1 MSASIEPVKCVILC
15 AGAGVGGMERVVQT
29 LARQFSLRHVSNRV
43 VLPLDARALET
54 AAWLKQ
60 SGVAAVITP
69 QLRHAFWP
77 RDHESSRQLT
87 AFLRENPSDVVNL
100 HYCLNSIP
108 LRDVLAVRRAGRRCV
123 VSLHLGRALDP
134 ILQAREIRETQR
146 AAALCDAIIV
156 ISGFQRQFLVAAGV
170 AVGRIHLVPGGV
182 SLPRRP
188 PLRQE
193 ARRRLGLPPEA
204 FLVATAARL
213 VVPKGVADLIEGLA
227 RVPPPTA
234 SLGLIVAGDGPER
247 AALEALAKEKLRGR
261 VWFLGHLD
269 EMEDFYAAADVFA
282 LASYGESFGLVF
294 AEAAGYGLPSIGTD
308 VGGVPEVV
316 LQGRT
321 GILVPPRDPDR
332 IAAAVRFFKDDPLAR
347 ELMGEA
353 ARERALAQFDE
364 GLMADRY
371 LRLLLPESLPSGLQP
386 LDPVNLVNII

>member
-1 MSASIEPVKCVILC
+1 
-15 AGAGVGGMERVVQT
+15 MERVVQT